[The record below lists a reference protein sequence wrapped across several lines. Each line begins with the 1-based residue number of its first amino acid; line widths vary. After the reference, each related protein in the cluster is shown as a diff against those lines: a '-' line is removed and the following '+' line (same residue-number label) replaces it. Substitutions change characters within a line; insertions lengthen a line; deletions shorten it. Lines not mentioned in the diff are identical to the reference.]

1 MMNEQVDCIIKRGIV
16 ENITDKFIL
25 VRIHNES
32 ACSSC
37 HSRGICTSLGSNER
51 IVEVD
56 KNGKKDVQI
65 GESVDIKM
73 VSTSG
78 WLAVLYGY
86 ILPFVILIGTLLI
99 ANYFLGEGLA
109 AIISLLILVPYFFGL
124 YLFRTKLKKYFRFT
138 LS

>member
-1 MMNEQVDCIIKRGIV
+1 MNEQADCIIKRGIV

-37 HSRGICTSLGSNER
+37 HSRSICTSLGSNER
-51 IVEVD
+51 IVEVE
-56 KNGKKDVQI
+56 KNGKKDLRI
-65 GESVDIKM
+65 GESVEIKM

-109 AIISLLILVPYFFGL
+109 AILSLIILVPYFFGL